1 MLHSIP
7 TLLSA
12 LCILSSHTLPLET
25 FANSK
30 GIVNGFEFGHSE
42 AAACDSLE
50 YALWFDQGDYKS
62 FTKEDLAFLLDQL
75 DSIKQAL
82 GTCDC
87 QTSLNSFGL
96 SIVVYVNS

>member
-1 MLHSIP
+1 MLHPIH

-12 LCILSSHTLPLET
+12 LGTLASLTLPLET

-30 GIVNGFEFGHSE
+30 GIFNGFEFGHSE
-42 AAACDSLE
+42 ESACDTLI
-50 YALWFDQGDYKS
+50 YAIWFDQGDYEALA
-62 FTKEDLAFLLDQL
+62 KEELTFLLEQL
-75 DSIKQAL
+75 DRIKQAL

-96 SIVVYVNS
+96 TIFMYLD